1 MANPADEPT
10 CTCGAQLDAD
20 HPAQCRKCFDR
31 NRWQRRRANT
41 ARRTGPGRKA
51 RGRGKDGRRPA

>member
-1 MANPADEPT
+1 MANPANEPI

-20 HPAQCRKCFDR
+20 HPDQCRKCSAR
-31 NRWQRRRANT
+31 NRWQRRHANL